1 MKPETRNLS
10 LVDRVGIEPT
20 FRGLQPRANPSQL
33 SVQNGATDPN
43 RTDVIF
49 LTEEA
54 LSLSATAANLER
66 VTRIELVN
74 SCLEGRLSAIREAPA
89 LEPPAGLEPAL
100 INVRSV
106 APFHLGYRGKLERQ
120 AGFEPTIS
128 TMARLCDTGLRYCRM
143 AQGAGIEPAMFCLTG
158 RRQQPTL
165 VP

>member
-1 MKPETRNLS
+1 M
-10 LVDRVGIEPT
+10 DRVGIEPT

-33 SVQNGATDPN
+33 SVQMEL
-43 RTDVIF
+43 
-49 LTEEA
+49 LTRFEFRVTSFEFRA
-54 LSLSATAANLER
+54 SQYLTRNLKPDTRNFRLER

-74 SCLEGRLSAIREAPA
+74 SCLEGRLSAVREAPA
-89 LEPPAGLEPAL
+89 LEPLTGLEPAL

-120 AGFEPTIS
+120 VGLEPTIS
-128 TMARLCDTGLRYCRM
+128 TMARLRDAGLRYCRM

-158 RRQQPTL
+158 RRQQPAL